1 MWSIIIQLSHTLVNS
16 RVIECYT
23 WCTIKWPLLCNLLEG
38 DEAEKSY
45 LINLYDFDKYIKA
58 SSLVLHANHGT
69 KL

>member
-1 MWSIIIQLSHTLVNS
+1 MLHM
-16 RVIECYT
+16 
-23 WCTIKWPLLCNLLEG
+23 CTIKWPLLCNLLDG